1 MTATY
6 LLLAAA
12 AALFFWPSTKG
23 RQHAAM
29 KSPTPFDIPAPQ
41 KGHPAYQAAIMALTL
56 VRQRLIA
63 TDALSDKEKAAIDTI
78 TLSLVAGSDR
88 E

>member
-1 MTATY
+1 MITY
-6 LLLAAA
+6 ALLAAA
-12 AALFFWPSTKG
+12 AALFLWPSKS
-23 RQHAAM
+23 RERPAI
-29 KSPTPFDIPAPQ
+29 KSPSPFDLPVQ
-41 KGHPAYQAAIMALTL
+41 SKGHPAYQAAIMALTL

-63 TDALSDKEKAAIDTI
+63 TDALSDKEKQAIDTL

>member
-1 MTATY
+1 M
-6 LLLAAA
+6 AAA
-12 AALFFWPSTKG
+12 AALFLWPGKQKTI
-23 RQHAAM
+23 

-63 TDALSDKEKAAIDTI
+63 TDALSDKEKAAIDAI
-78 TLSLVAGSDR
+78 TLALVAGSDR

>member
-1 MTATY
+1 MITY
-6 LLLAAA
+6 ALIAAA
-12 AALFFWPSTKG
+12 AVLFLWPSSKPRE
-23 RQHAAM
+23 RQPV
-29 KSPTPFDIPAPQ
+29 KSPSPFDLPVQA
-41 KGHPAYQAAIMALTL
+41 KGHPAYQLSIMALTL

-63 TDALSDKEKAAIDTI
+63 TDSLADDQKKAIDTL

>member
-1 MTATY
+1 MTYAI
-6 LLLAAA
+6 LAAA
-12 AALFFWPSTKG
+12 AALLFWPTS
-23 RQHAAM
+23 R
-29 KSPTPFDIPAPQ
+29 KSERASVPSPSPFDIPSPT
-41 KGHPAYQAAIMALTL
+41 KGHPGYQSSIMALTL

-63 TDALSDKEKAAIDTI
+63 TDSLADEEKAAIDTL

>member
-1 MTATY
+1 MTYAI
-6 LLLAAA
+6 LAAA
-12 AALFFWPSTKG
+12 AALLFWPNNRRAERVSTP
-23 RQHAAM
+23 
-29 KSPTPFDIPAPQ
+29 SPSPFDIPSAA
-41 KGHPAYQAAIMALTL
+41 KSHPGYQASIMALTL

-63 TDALSDKEKAAIDTI
+63 TDSLSDEEKVAIDTL

>member
-1 MTATY
+1 MITY
-6 LLLAAA
+6 ALLAAA
-12 AALFFWPSTKG
+12 AAIFLWPSSKARE
-23 RQHAAM
+23 RQPI
-29 KSPTPFDIPAPQ
+29 KSPSPFDLPIQA
-41 KGHPAYQAAIMALTL
+41 KGHPAYQASIMALTL

-63 TDALSDKEKAAIDTI
+63 TDSLSDKEKAAIDTL

>member
-1 MTATY
+1 MITY
-6 LLLAAA
+6 ALLAAA
-12 AALFFWPSTKG
+12 AAIFLWPQKA
-23 RQHAAM
+23 RERAAI
-29 KSPTPFDIPAPQ
+29 KSPSPFDLPVPT
-41 KGHPAYQAAIMALTL
+41 KGHPAYQASIMALTL

-63 TDALSDKEKAAIDTI
+63 TDSLTDKEKAAIDTL

>member
-1 MTATY
+1 MITTY
-6 LLLAAA
+6 ALLAAA
-12 AALFFWPSTKG
+12 VALFLWPSKG
-23 RQHAAM
+23 RERPAM
-29 KSPTPFDIPAPQ
+29 KSPSPFDIPVPT

-56 VRQRLIA
+56 VRSRLIA
-63 TDALSDKEKAAIDTI
+63 TDSLSDKEKGAIDTL

>member
-1 MTATY
+1 MITY
-6 LLLAAA
+6 AILAAA
-12 AALFFWPSTKG
+12 AALLFWPN
-23 RQHAAM
+23 R
-29 KSPTPFDIPAPQ
+29 KSERPQLHTPSPFDLPSPV
-41 KGHPAYQAAIMALTL
+41 KGHPGYQASIMALTL

-63 TDALSDKEKAAIDTI
+63 TDALSDDQKAAIDTL